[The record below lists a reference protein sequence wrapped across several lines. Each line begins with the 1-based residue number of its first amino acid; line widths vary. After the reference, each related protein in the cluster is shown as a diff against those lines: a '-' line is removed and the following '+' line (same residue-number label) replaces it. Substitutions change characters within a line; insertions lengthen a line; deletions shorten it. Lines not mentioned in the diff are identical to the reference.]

1 MVLRLELNAVV
12 SVAEGS
18 KLKFKLKKI
27 KINYPAQR
35 CKEDITW
42 NAKVSCK
49 EGGINLY
56 IHLMDSTKCIIK

>member
-1 MVLRLELNAVV
+1 MTEV
-12 SVAEGS
+12 
-18 KLKFKLKKI
+18 KKKI